1 LAAGIHPDPLR
12 ELIVL
17 LRPPS
22 WTKGWGLPEKGEG
35 KREQVGNREGNGEGK
50 GIRDRE
56 GEWGGGGIV

>member
-1 LAAGIHPDPLR
+1 
-12 ELIVL
+12 VL